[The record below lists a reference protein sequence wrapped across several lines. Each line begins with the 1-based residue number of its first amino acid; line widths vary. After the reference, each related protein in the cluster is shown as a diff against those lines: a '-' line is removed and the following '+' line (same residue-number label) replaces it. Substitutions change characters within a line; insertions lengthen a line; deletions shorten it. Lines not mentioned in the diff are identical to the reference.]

1 MTKEE
6 RKALVAA
13 IVISA
18 LELSKDLGVPP
29 VDVFAMFADIMLQ
42 TRPDWL

>member
-13 IVISA
+13 IGISA
-18 LELSKDLGVPP
+18 LELSMDLGVHP
-29 VDVFAMFADIMLQ
+29 VDIFAMFADIML
-42 TRPDWL
+42 